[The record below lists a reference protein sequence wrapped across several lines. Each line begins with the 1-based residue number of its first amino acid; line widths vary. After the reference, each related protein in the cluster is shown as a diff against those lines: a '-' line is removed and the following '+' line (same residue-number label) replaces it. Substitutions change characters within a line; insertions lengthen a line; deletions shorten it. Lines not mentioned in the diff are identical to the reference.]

1 MGFMTMK
8 KALLLFCFAIL
19 FCSAGVAQNYAAADS
34 SFVYNTDKSVNSASA
49 KLLKSIKEN
58 KPDEEI
64 ARNSFDLAGALT
76 KAKEYSKAELYLNKA
91 IQLENST
98 KSKKNLAEYY
108 RELARI
114 QELQNKY
121 SLASASYKKAAG
133 FSTDSL
139 QRQLNK
145 NDATRLLHY
154 SSPQD
159 QLNYLNQ
166 NAIILNNSTNS
177 NSTNTQKVQNYTQ
190 MATNNILLNQND
202 EALGNFKDAL
212 NTLDSNSENS
222 VLIKSE
228 MVDLLVASN
237 DIENAITL
245 QKAVVLESKSFSDV
259 VTQVEQL
266 RNLSALYFKLDS
278 TAAGL
283 KILQD
288 AYDLSVAKGNVKEAK
303 ESLLALTSFYEKNK
317 QEQEATKLYSNF
329 ISQLDNLLSR
339 DSSLID
345 KRLFLVNEGKI
356 AELEQQ
362 QTMKDELISR
372 KNNYNFVLIGSV
384 VVLFTLLLLIVK
396 ALFSIRKGNK
406 QIALQSLRR
415 EMNPH
420 FIFNSL
426 NSVNQFIANNN
437 EREANKYLTSYSNLM
452 RNIMENSNKDYV
464 TLSVEIDQ
472 LKKYLELEKLRF
484 SDKFEYQIEIDPQLN
499 LETVMIPN
507 MIIQPNL
514 ENAIWHGLR
523 YKNSSGLL
531 KLKFHKN
538 GNKTIVTI
546 DDNGIGLTE
555 SKKIKTK
562 NQKLHES
569 LGLKNVQERIRLL
582 NDIYRTA
589 IRFEITEKTGAET
602 GVMVQLE
609 W

>member
-1 MGFMTMK
+1 MTMK
-8 KALLLFCFAIL
+8 NGLLLFCFTIL
-19 FCSAGVAQNYAAADS
+19 FYSAGIAQNNAAVDS
-34 SFVYNTDKSVNSASA
+34 SFVYTNDKSVNSASS
-49 KLLKSIKEN
+49 KLLKSIKDN
-58 KPDEEI
+58 KQDEEI

-98 KSKKNLAEYY
+98 KTKKNLAEYY

-121 SLASASYKKAAG
+121 VLASESYKKAAG
-133 FSTDSL
+133 FSPDSL

-145 NDATRLLHY
+145 NDAARLLH

-166 NAIILNNSTNS
+166 NAIILNNSSNS
-177 NSTNTQKVQNYTQ
+177 NSVNTQKVQNYTQ
-190 MATNNILLNQND
+190 MATNNILLNQPD
-202 EALGNFKDAL
+202 EALGNFQDAL
-212 NTLDSNSENS
+212 NTLDSNTENS

-228 MVDLLVASN
+228 MVELLVASN
-237 DIENAITL
+237 DIEDAIAL
-245 QKAVVLESKSFSDV
+245 QKAVVQESKNSSDV
-259 VTQVEQL
+259 ETQVAQL
-266 RNLSALYFKLDS
+266 RNLSALYFKIDS
-278 TAAGL
+278 TEAGVKLL
-283 KILQD
+283 KD
-288 AYDLSVAKGNVKEAK
+288 AYNLAVARGNVKEAK

-317 QEQEATKLYSNF
+317 QEQEAAKLYSNF
-329 ISQLDNLLSR
+329 LSQLDNLLSR

-372 KNNYNFVLIGSV
+372 KNKYNIVLIGSV
-384 VVLFTLLLLIVK
+384 IVLFTLLLLIIK
-396 ALFSIRKGNK
+396 ALFSIRKRNK

-484 SDKFEYQIEIDPQLN
+484 SDKFEYQIEVDPQLN
-499 LETVMIPN
+499 VDTVMVPN
-507 MIIQPNL
+507 MILQPNL

-531 KLKFHKN
+531 RLKFHKN
-538 GNKTIVTI
+538 GSKTAVTI
-546 DDNGIGLTE
+546 EDNGIGLTE

-582 NDIYRTA
+582 NDIYKSN
-589 IRFEITEKTGAET
+589 IRFDITEKTGAET
-602 GVMVQLE
+602 GVLVQIE